1 MPNWEVIGTFAFSE
15 HLNSLANTYES
26 MRRAQNIFTP
36 KATRV
41 LRALLID
48 PQHVWTIRG
57 LAEEVKISPGY
68 THAVISTLIDL
79 GHVARTE
86 NYKIKVVNP
95 TVLLRRWAAYHQY
108 DRMNTFL
115 EYYTFEREIDRF
127 VQQLSTSDSN
137 YALTALAG
145 ASMIAPHVRP
155 VDVHMYIKKKDDAI
169 TLAKTLNLQPIPRG
183 GNVKFVIPY
192 DEGIFYGQQIVDIR
206 TSDQGVRE
214 VNVVSNVQLFVDLY
228 NYPARG
234 LEAAE
239 HLYKRMVEKWGKAL
253 VGGQ

>member
-1 MPNWEVIGTFAFSE
+1 
-15 HLNSLANTYES
+15 
-26 MRRAQNIFTP
+26 MRKVNNIFEP

-41 LRALLID
+41 LRALLTD
-48 PQHVWTIRG
+48 PQRNWTIRG
-57 LAEEVKISPGY
+57 LAEEVKISAGY
-68 THAVISTLIDL
+68 AHAAVSTLIDL
-79 GHVARTE
+79 GYVARTE
-86 NYKIKVVNP
+86 TYKIKMVNP

-108 DRMNTFL
+108 DKVNIFL

-127 VQQLSTSDSN
+127 IHQLSTVNSAS

-145 ASMIAPHVRP
+145 AFLIAPHVRP
-155 VDVHMYIKKKDDAI
+155 VDVHMYVHGKEDATAI
-169 TLAKTLNLQPIPRG
+169 TKVLSLQPIPRG

-192 DEGIFYGQQIVDIR
+192 DEGVFYGQQRVNLS
-206 TSDQGVRE
+206 TSDQAESG

-239 HLYKRMVEKWGKAL
+239 HLYERIVEKWGKAL
-253 VGGQ
+253 VGS